1 MRRIIE
7 YNDGGKILRS
17 SVHLS
22 PFIIN
27 IEKDIRHRTL
37 LIRFLFLSLMEKTEN
52 EWAGGM
58 PIEPKIMDGFDT

>member
-17 SVHLS
+17 SVHHS

-27 IEKDIRHRTL
+27 IEKDVRHRTL
-37 LIRFLFLSLMEKTEN
+37 LIRFLFLPLMEKRKMSEQEECLKN
-52 EWAGGM
+52 L
-58 PIEPKIMDGFDT
+58 K

>member
-37 LIRFLFLSLMEKTEN
+37 LIRFLFLPLMEKRKMSEQEECLKN
-52 EWAGGM
+52 L
-58 PIEPKIMDGFDT
+58 K